1 MNALTGIT
9 QTIGK
14 RIIIPLPNNSDTWE
28 EKMILRVD
36 NLYGSGIIV
45 FSDKNSNK
53 HEIDMRRVQFL

>member
-14 RIIIPLPNNSDTWE
+14 RIIIPPPNNGDTWKV
-28 EKMILRVD
+28 KMTSQVD
-36 NLYGSGIIV
+36 NLYGDGVVV
-45 FSDKNSNK
+45 FYDDNSNK